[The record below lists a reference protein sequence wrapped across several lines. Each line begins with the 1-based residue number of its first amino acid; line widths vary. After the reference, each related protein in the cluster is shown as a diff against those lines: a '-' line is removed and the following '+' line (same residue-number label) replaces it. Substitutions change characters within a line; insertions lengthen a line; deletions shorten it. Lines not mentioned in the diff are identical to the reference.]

1 MRLFAKTTDQ
11 KSLSTLGILFFAR
24 RISLYAGVVAALV
37 AAAGVIAQPA
47 RSGKLSVRPAEDE
60 MRILR
65 DQLQR
70 QKTGEEPNAATP
82 GELRGPYQ
90 RPTHRSPYHKRMD

>member
-1 MRLFAKTTDQ
+1 MRVFAKATDK
-11 KSLSTLGILFFAR
+11 KSLPTSGILFYAR
-24 RISLYAGVVAALV
+24 RISLYAAAIATVVAV
-37 AAAGVIAQPA
+37 AGVIAQPA
-47 RSGKLSVRPAEDE
+47 RSGELSVSPAEDE

-70 QKTGEEPNAATP
+70 QQTGAEPNAP

-90 RPTHRSPYHKRMD
+90 RPHHGNAYHKRMN